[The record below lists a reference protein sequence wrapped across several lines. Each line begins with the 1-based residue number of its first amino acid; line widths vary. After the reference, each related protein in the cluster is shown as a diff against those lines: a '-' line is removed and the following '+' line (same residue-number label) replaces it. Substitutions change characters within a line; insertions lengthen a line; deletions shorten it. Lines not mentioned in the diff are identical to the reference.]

1 MKFSFQ
7 LSEKQTGIKAA
18 RIPLAPESRSPRRGQ
33 GEGDFLLKR
42 LGMLVVILRDVKSPI
57 LFTVGVLRTKRHY
70 FKPSSW
76 IFYGYNPRNV
86 IKNDA
91 IQVVSSRSRIKLKLR
106 QNGLRVS
113 NFPKGPDFHIGNSP
127 FHACSTIK
135 WKNARRI
142 WEVRSAIILLCSP
155 GLTHKHCLTTFL
167 LKFNGIPS
175 GTKSVKMLSHMWQ
188 YHFICTCDIVFD
200 MQFGNHFS
208 CAYIRWC
215 MTETVSGLSR
225 KSSAI
230 FGHFRTPSVIN
241 SLLSSSVRMR
251 HSCCLASLPVP
262 GVVWLDVIG
271 RCLPVYP
278 DRWGL

>member
-1 MKFSFQ
+1 MKVSFQ

-86 IKNDA
+86 IKNGA

-113 NFPKGPDFHIGNSP
+113 NFPNSP

-155 GLTHKHCLTTFL
+155 GLTHKHCLTTF
-167 LKFNGIPS
+167 
-175 GTKSVKMLSHMWQ
+175 
-188 YHFICTCDIVFD
+188 FIK
-200 MQFGNHFS
+200 
-208 CAYIRWC
+208 
-215 MTETVSGLSR
+215 L
-225 KSSAI
+225 
-230 FGHFRTPSVIN
+230 
-241 SLLSSSVRMR
+241 
-251 HSCCLASLPVP
+251 
-262 GVVWLDVIG
+262 
-271 RCLPVYP
+271 
-278 DRWGL
+278 